1 MKTVQEMKE
10 DITLYDICTKDVI
23 SITLNATLQ
32 DAITLMHQNGLRDVV
47 VIDET
52 TKKFGIL
59 TVADIIKEEASTTP
73 DLPLREIKLEPCI
86 VESKNCYVKHVIQK
100 HGLGFNYIC
109 LIEDDQLVGIVSKS
123 DIITNYDP
131 QLLANFER
139 LIDLINYQKI
149 NYVPHDMATKE
160 AIMLLEEDIDDAI
173 IIQKEGKSVG
183 IVTIRDVLKIFANNQ
198 SLEKPI
204 STYMSTP
211 LQTLPKEAT
220 VQDALKFLTQ
230 RHFKRAIIADESGK
244 ILGIISQT
252 ELTRLLYNKWL
263 ELTRQSFDLAKKA
276 VELEKIAMIDPLTH
290 AYNRAQFEKTIEKE
304 EERIRRYN
312 TSFYSLILIDID
324 NFKKVNDTYGHDIGD
339 SVLKGF
345 VANIQC
351 YLRKND
357 ILFRWGGEEFI
368 IFLPQ
373 TSCQNAIIVA
383 EKVRAIIEKQPFKGP
398 GHVTC
403 SFGVSAKRAI
413 DDDVTSIIKRADIAL
428 YRAKQNGKNRV
439 EADCDTLL
447 TGTTDY

>member
-10 DITLYDICTKDVI
+10 DLTLYDICTKDVV

-47 VIDET
+47 VIDDT
-52 TKKFGIL
+52 RDKFGIL

-73 DLPLREIKLEPCI
+73 DLPLREIQLEPCI
-86 VESKNCYVKHVIQK
+86 VESKNCYVKDVIQK

-109 LIEDDQLVGIVSKS
+109 LVEDGQLVGIVSKS

-139 LIDLINYQKI
+139 LIDIINYQKI

-173 IIQKEGKSVG
+173 IIQKDGKSVG
-183 IVTIRDVLKIFANNQ
+183 IVTIRDVLKIFANNY
-198 SLEKPI
+198 SLEEPI
-204 STYMSTP
+204 STYMSSP
-211 LQTLPKEAT
+211 LQTLPKHAT
-220 VQDALKFLTQ
+220 VQDALQFLTKK
-230 RHFKRAIIADESGK
+230 HFKRAIIADKSGK

-290 AYNRAQFEKTIEKE
+290 AYNRAQFEKIIEKE
-304 EERIRRYN
+304 EERIRRYDA
-312 TSFYSLILIDID
+312 SFYSLIIIDID

-345 VANIQC
+345 VSNIEC

-373 TSCQNAIIVA
+373 TSCHNAIIVA
-383 EKVRAIIEKQPFKGP
+383 EKVRKIIEQQHFKGP

-403 SFGVSAKRAI
+403 SLGVSAKRNM
-413 DDDVTSIIKRADIAL
+413 DDGVTSIIKRADIAL
-428 YRAKQNGKNRV
+428 YRAKQNGKNCV
-439 EADCDTLL
+439 ESDCSEADTN
-447 TGTTDY
+447 TQ